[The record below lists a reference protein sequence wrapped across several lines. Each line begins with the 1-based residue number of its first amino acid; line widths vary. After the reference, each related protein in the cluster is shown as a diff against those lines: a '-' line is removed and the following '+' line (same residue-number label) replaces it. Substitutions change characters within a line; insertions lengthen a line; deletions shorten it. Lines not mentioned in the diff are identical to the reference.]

1 MSCPICMQPIT
12 NKCSLECNHNFCFSC
27 IEKWCDQKSNCPIC
41 RSSINLTK
49 IKKQTRFTRSMTI
62 EKRFQT
68 LCDELY
74 ILVIDANNVS
84 AKNSLALKKYKID
97 LVLQK
102 IYENRWILTCKKNCS
117 NRCHSCLVL
126 SIIKT
131 KLEQFS
137 IQGWSEA
144 NIWRYKFRNY
154 L

>member
-1 MSCPICMQPIT
+1 
-12 NKCSLECNHNFCFSC
+12 
-27 IEKWCDQKSNCPIC
+27 
-41 RSSINLTK
+41 
-49 IKKQTRFTRSMTI
+49 MTI